1 MAFAFTRCMSLAKYT
16 QARLVIQHPDTL
28 VYDALRAMEDNH
40 IGAIVV
46 HDGTDVVGIV
56 TDRDLA
62 LRVLVHDHD
71 PFEVELRHVMSRPV
85 AVLPVTATEV
95 DAAEAMLAGHV
106 RRIVIL
112 EGRAL
117 AGIVTLD
124 DLILE
129 RAIEPA
135 LLAAIVRAQLSEPA
149 RLKAR
154 VHVRPTVPGR
164 ARRQHAA
171 ERHASRAQATYDSL
185 LERTVEA
192 TGLPTRAD
200 AEAALDAVVTG
211 LLRRIRPEE
220 ARHLLAELPQILR
233 ERLSGVA
240 EGPDRSVTLGE
251 IERALEVRLEVDRER
266 AAQLV
271 IQIGRALEDSISAG
285 EIEDVQAQLPAE
297 MKEMFNSPLRAPGA
311 SSS

>member
-1 MAFAFTRCMSLAKYT
+1 MSLAKYT
-16 QARLVIQHPDTL
+16 QARLVAQHPDTL

-46 HDGTDVVGIV
+46 HDGSEVVGIV

-62 LRVLVHDHD
+62 LRVLVYDHD
-71 PFEVELRHVMSRPV
+71 PFEVELRNVMSKPV

-106 RRIVIL
+106 RRIVIVDGQL
-112 EGRAL
+112 L

-129 RAIEPA
+129 RAIEPT

-154 VHVRPTVPGR
+154 VHVRPMAPHR
-164 ARRQHAA
+164 ARRG
-171 ERHASRAQATYDSL
+171 RHASRAAAAYESL
-185 LERTVEA
+185 LTRTLAA
-192 TGLPTRAD
+192 TGLASREEAD
-200 AEAALDAVVTG
+200 AALESVVTG

-220 ARHLLAELPQILR
+220 ARHLLAELPQLLR
-233 ERLSGVA
+233 ERLTDVA
-240 EGPDRSVTLGE
+240 AGPDRNVTLGE
-251 IERALEVRLEVDRER
+251 IERALEVRLNVERER
-266 AAQLV
+266 AAEIVL
-271 IQIGRALEDSISAG
+271 QIGSALEDTISAG
-285 EIEDVQAQLPAE
+285 EIEDVQAQLPAD
-297 MKEMFNSPLRAPGA
+297 MKHMFDSPTLRPGP
-311 SSS
+311 SSPR

>member
-1 MAFAFTRCMSLAKYT
+1 MSLAKFT
-16 QARLVIQHPDTL
+16 QARLVAQHPDTL

-40 IGAIVV
+40 IGAIIV
-46 HDGTDVVGIV
+46 HDGSQVVGIV

-62 LRVLVHDHD
+62 LKVLMHDHD
-71 PFEVELRHVMSRPV
+71 PFEVELRNIMSRPV

-112 EGRAL
+112 DGRLL

-129 RAIEPA
+129 RAIEPT

-149 RLKAR
+149 RLKTR
-154 VHVRPTVPGR
+154 THVRPMAARGARQER
-164 ARRQHAA
+164 AAQ
-171 ERHASRAQATYDSL
+171 RHDARSRLAYDKL
-185 LERTVEA
+185 LERTVVA
-192 TGLPTRAD
+192 TGLPTRGE
-200 AEAALDAVVTG
+200 AEAALASVITG

-220 ARHLLAELPQILR
+220 ARHFLAELPQMLR
-233 ERLSGVA
+233 ERLAGVA
-240 EGPDRSVTLGE
+240 AGPDRNVTLGE
-251 IERALEVRLEVDRER
+251 IERALEVRLNVDHAR
-266 AAQLV
+266 AAEIV
-271 IQIGRALEDSISAG
+271 SQIGKALEETISAG

-297 MKEMFNSPLRAPGA
+297 MKRMFDGPFHTPGP

>member
-1 MAFAFTRCMSLAKYT
+1 MALAKYT
-16 QARLVIQHPDTL
+16 QARLVAQHPDTL

-40 IGAIVV
+40 IGAIIV
-46 HDGTDVVGIV
+46 HDGSQVVGIV

-62 LRVLVHDHD
+62 LRVLMYDRD
-71 PFEVELRHVMSRPV
+71 PFEVELRNIMSKPV
-85 AVLPVTATEV
+85 AVLPVTASEV

-112 EGRAL
+112 EGRTL

-129 RAIEPA
+129 RAIEPT

-149 RLKAR
+149 RLKSR
-154 VHVRPTVPGR
+154 TQVRPMA
-164 ARRQHAA
+164 ARG
-171 ERHASRAQATYDSL
+171 ERHERAAQRHDARSKVAYDNL
-185 LERTVEA
+185 LGRTVDA
-192 TGLPTRAD
+192 TGLPTRDD
-200 AEAALDAVVTG
+200 AEAALDTVITG

-220 ARHLLAELPQILR
+220 ARHLLAELPQMLR
-233 ERLSGVA
+233 ERLADVTA
-240 EGPDRSVTLGE
+240 GPDRNITLGE
-251 IERALEVRLEVDRER
+251 LEGALEARLNVDHER
-266 AAQLV
+266 AAEIV
-271 IQIGRALEDSISAG
+271 RQIGRALEETISAG

-297 MKEMFNSPLRAPGA
+297 MKRMFEGPFHSPGP

>member
-1 MAFAFTRCMSLAKYT
+1 MSLAKYT
-16 QARLVIQHPDTL
+16 QARLVAQHPDTL

-46 HDGTDVVGIV
+46 HDGSEVVGII

-62 LRVLVHDHD
+62 LRVLVYDHD
-71 PFEVELRHVMSRPV
+71 PFETELRNVMSKPV

-95 DAAEAMLAGHV
+95 DAAEAMLAGHI
-106 RRIVIL
+106 RRIVIVD
-112 EGRAL
+112 GRRL

-129 RAIEPA
+129 RAIEPT

-154 VHVRPTVPGR
+154 VHVRPVAPRR
-164 ARRQHAA
+164 ARR
-171 ERHASRAQATYDSL
+171 ERHASRAVAAYEKL
-185 LERTVEA
+185 LARTLEA
-192 TGLPTRAD
+192 TGLASREEAD
-200 AEAALDAVVTG
+200 AALESVVTG

-220 ARHLLAELPQILR
+220 ARHLLAELPQLLR
-233 ERLSGVA
+233 ERLTDA
-240 EGPDRSVTLGE
+240 AAGPDRNVTLGE
-251 IERALEVRLEVDRER
+251 IERALEVRLNVGRER
-266 AAQLV
+266 AAEIVL
-271 IQIGRALEDSISAG
+271 QIGRALEDTISAG
-285 EIEDVQAQLPAE
+285 ELEDVQAQLPAE
-297 MKEMFNSPLRAPGA
+297 MKQIFESPTLIPGP